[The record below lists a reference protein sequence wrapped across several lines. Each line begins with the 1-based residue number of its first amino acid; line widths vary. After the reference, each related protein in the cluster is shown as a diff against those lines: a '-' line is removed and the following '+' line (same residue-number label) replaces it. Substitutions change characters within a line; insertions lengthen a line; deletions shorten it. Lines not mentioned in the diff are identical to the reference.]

1 MTQTRLDEAMVK
13 RRKRKKKRSTPQ
25 IMLQSVV
32 SCLFFSC
39 PNLGSQPAPN
49 LDATLMSQTS
59 R

>member
-25 IMLQSVV
+25 IMFQSVV
-32 SCLFFSC
+32 SYLVFVSH
-39 PNLGSQPAPN
+39 PGQSAPRPS
-49 LDATLMSQTS
+49 LDATLMSQTT